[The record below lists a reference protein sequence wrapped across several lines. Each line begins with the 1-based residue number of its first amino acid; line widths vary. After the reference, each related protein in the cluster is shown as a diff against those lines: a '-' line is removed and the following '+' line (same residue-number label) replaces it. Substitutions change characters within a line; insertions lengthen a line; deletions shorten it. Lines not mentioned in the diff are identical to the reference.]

1 MPKSH
6 QIPKKEMQEHV
17 IKVPNI
23 KKSQNLKNKKHLRAS
38 SDPPF
43 FSVSIC
49 GKYLKVIPSQSIAE
63 ISDKIEW
70 LLVMIS
76 SKVWFGWIVCGV
88 FATFLLL

>member
-1 MPKSH
+1 
-6 QIPKKEMQEHV
+6 MQEHV

-49 GKYLKVIPSQSIAE
+49 GIKLRVILSQSIAE
-63 ISDKIEW
+63 ISDKNEW
-70 LLVMIS
+70 LLIIIS
-76 SKVWFGWIVCGV
+76 PKGWFACTVCGV
-88 FATFLLL
+88 FATWQG